1 MLFHVY
7 KEDVPEGY
15 YLNEPEP
22 GSLYRTLLDAD
33 WLLYCLLPLLL
44 IIIVLVLM
52 YAWRMHEIPKHK
64 ADHKKMRQA
73 ELVSA
78 LTLVGMFMHWVWV
91 IALIIA
97 FVDWDAVEES
107 LTRILR
113 NSRTAPEPPAT
124 VAAAAVPPVVVPPIV
139 PPTQTPPAQNKP
151 EAGSPA

>member
-33 WLLYCLLPLLL
+33 WLMYCLLPLLL
-44 IIIVLVLM
+44 IIIVLGLM

-97 FVDWDAVEES
+97 YVDWDAVEEA

-113 NSRTAPEPPAT
+113 NSRTITPEPSAEVLV
-124 VAAAAVPPVVVPPIV
+124 VADL
-139 PPTQTPPAQNKP
+139 PPAPPPEKAPPPPAKP
-151 EAGSPA
+151 AEGSPA